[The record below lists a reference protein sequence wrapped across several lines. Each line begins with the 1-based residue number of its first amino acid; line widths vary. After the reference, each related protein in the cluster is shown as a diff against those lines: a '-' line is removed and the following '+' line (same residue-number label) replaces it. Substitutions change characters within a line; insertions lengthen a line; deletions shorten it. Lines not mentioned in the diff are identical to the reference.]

1 MNTRPNATF
10 IVVIF
15 SLYQILFWEASFLEI
30 CKYDWSDFLTEYF
43 EQETTYIFQQET
55 IIKEILAQKEQ
66 LEILAQDYLTKPLA
80 QSLPLFQAFVIF
92 MLFDLKDETQIPT
105 YLKLA
110 KDLLGAS
117 TAKTIH
123 TIAKKH
129 TNKNFKNNP

>member
-1 MNTRPNATF
+1 
-10 IVVIF
+10 
-15 SLYQILFWEASFLEI
+15 
-30 CKYDWSDFLTEYF
+30 
-43 EQETTYIFQQET
+43 
-55 IIKEILAQKEQ
+55 
-66 LEILAQDYLTKPLA
+66 
-80 QSLPLFQAFVIF
+80 